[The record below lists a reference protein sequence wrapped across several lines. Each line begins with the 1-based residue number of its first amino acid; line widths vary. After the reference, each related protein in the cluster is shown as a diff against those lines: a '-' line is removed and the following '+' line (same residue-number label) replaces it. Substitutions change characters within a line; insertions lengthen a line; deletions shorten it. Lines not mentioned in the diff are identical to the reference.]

1 MHQPGATEETKLH
14 CLKLGSNPSLYEECI
29 LVKMK
34 PVVLELVS
42 LLSVVIMTSAWLQK
56 APCKVENGFLGYR
69 SFIPSFNRSLSAT
82 KILISLSEDKL
93 YCGFECLAEAKCVSF
108 NIAGNPD
115 SNGFFLCE
123 LLNTDILSWQLNA
136 SFHHFGSVSHN

>member
-1 MHQPGATEETKLH
+1 MHQPGATEETKLD
-14 CLKLGSNPSLYEECI
+14 CLKLGSNPSLHEECI
-29 LVKMK
+29 LLKMK

-42 LLSVVIMTSAWLQK
+42 LLSVVKMTSAWLQK
-56 APCKVENGFLGYR
+56 APYKLENGFLAHR
-69 SFIPSFNRSLSAT
+69 SFIASFNRSLSAT

-115 SNGFFLCE
+115 SNGLFLRE
-123 LLNTDILSWQLNA
+123 LLNTDILS
-136 SFHHFGSVSHN
+136 